1 MNKAQIPS
9 PATSDLW
16 THTFKLSWMLS
27 FNIYKICA
35 SKMEFPDKITYYAFI
50 FSQLFYVS
58 TFQVLFRKSVWNL
71 IFNKVFVLRFK
82 QKKTNKPL
90 CTSGGPCP
98 RRSPFFGPVEA
109 ESFLFLGYCISGL
122 GGPQAPGHFSVFT
135 SHLPT
140 GDLWCV
146 HGIWLFKQ
154 LLGWNANHWA
164 CVASAFTC
172 RVCATAPE
180 MLR

>member
-1 MNKAQIPS
+1 MNKAQIFS

-71 IFNKVFVLRFK
+71 IFNKVFLLRFK
-82 QKKTNKPL
+82 QKKQTSL
-90 CTSGGPCP
+90 CVRQGTMLKTQPFLWPCWGRVFLVSGILHIWTRWATS
-98 RRSPFFGPVEA
+98 SWPFLRF
-109 ESFLFLGYCISGL
+109 
-122 GGPQAPGHFSVFT
+122 
-135 SHLPT
+135 HLPSP
-140 GDLWCV
+140 
-146 HGIWLFKQ
+146 HGRPVMCARHL
-154 LLGWNANHWA
+154 
-164 CVASAFTC
+164 AF
-172 RVCATAPE
+172 
-180 MLR
+180 